1 MAKSALCGIM
11 IRSFGPVT
19 SLISLT
25 SQWKGKELM
34 SANGDVDYYE
44 VLQVSDSAEPETVN
58 RVYRLLAQRY
68 HPDNR
73 ETGNEARF
81 REITDA
87 YHILSSPEKRAQY
100 DATYQKRRN
109 DRWRLVSAGAQ
120 SENDFEMEQVA
131 RLTVLEALYTKRRV
145 EPQNPGIYLLELEKM
160 LGRPR
165 EHLEFT
171 IWFLNQKKLI
181 NTDDARMY
189 LTADGAEYLEETYR
203 SNLQQRKRL
212 QSSND

>member
-1 MAKSALCGIM
+1 
-11 IRSFGPVT
+11 
-19 SLISLT
+19 
-25 SQWKGKELM
+25 M
-34 SANGDVDYYE
+34 SANGDADYYE

-100 DATYQKRRN
+100 DATYQQRRK

-120 SENDFEMEQVA
+120 AENDFEMEQVA

-171 IWFLNQKKLI
+171 IWFLNQKRLI

-189 LTADGAEYLEETYR
+189 LTADGAEYLEEMYR